1 MLKFYYKYVNNELPL
16 FFNSFSIMPRS
27 EMHTYDTRQKE
38 NMCTNPSIHCFAD
51 KCVRSQLPIALNNT
65 PLRILQ
71 KIYTHSYK
79 GFTKYVKH
87 FIIENYQMECLVQ
100 NCYVCKS

>member
-1 MLKFYYKYVNNELPL
+1 M
-16 FFNSFSIMPRS
+16 SIMNYLYFLTHS
-27 EMHTYDTRQKE
+27 ELCLDQKCRQRE

-51 KCVRSQLPIALNNT
+51 KCIRSQLPIVLNNT
-65 PLRILQ
+65 LLRILQ

-79 GFTKYVKH
+79 GFTNYVKH
-87 FIIENYQMECLVQ
+87 FINENYQMECLVQ